1 MNFHKH
7 RITGNPTMHPSM
19 QASMRGGSSTT
30 PATSALE
37 PTAHEKIAAP
47 ESTEVHEPAAATETS
62 TEAAEH
68 EEEAKPQVVAKDSG
82 SVV

>member
-19 QASMRGGSSTT
+19 QASMRGGVSTT

-37 PTAHEKIAAP
+37 PTAHEKAAAP
-47 ESTEVHEPAAATETS
+47 ESTEGHEPAATTETN
-62 TEAAEH
+62 TEAVEH
-68 EEEAKPQVVAKDSG
+68 EEDSKPQVVRKDAG